1 VNDIIINMQTDI
13 DFEYWDAQ
21 IKHFAEVLKNDSSST
36 EDRDEATIHLVE
48 IRTRLKR
55 DIRDLDEFIKELESQ
70 L

>member
-1 VNDIIINMQTDI
+1 MQTDI

-21 IKHFAEVLKNDSSST
+21 IKHFAGVLKNDSSST
-36 EDRDEATIHLVE
+36 EDRDEAKTHLVE

-55 DIRDLDEFIKELESQ
+55 DIIYLDKHIKELESQ